1 MSYRDINDYLAEEKD
16 WLCTRCDMPLDRIG
30 SHCKSCMVEL
40 QEEIDHLE
48 AERVSSTMA
57 NTPVYSVS
65 DTVKFLDDAFQK
77 IFKTRE

>member
-40 QEEIDHLE
+40 QEEIDHLRGR
-48 AERVSSTMA
+48 AGQLHDGKHSGLFSQCVSRWFDKV
-57 NTPVYSVS
+57 NR
-65 DTVKFLDDAFQK
+65 F
-77 IFKTRE
+77 